1 MDDADT
7 KPYDPED
14 EEEIYDP
21 EAVIFDEKKPAT
33 SKTTSGSTIAS
44 KKEKKLSSR
53 AGEPAF
59 SSDGESPSPPP
70 PKSKISCSLL
80 SKYLHS
86 VPNVKVQGLIVVW

>member
-1 MDDADT
+1 MGYKPTPLDDADT

-44 KKEKKLSSR
+44 KKEKKMSSR
-53 AGEPAF
+53 APLCEPKIDI
-59 SSDGESPSPPP
+59 SI
-70 PKSKISCSLL
+70 KHSKKRFRIGQ
-80 SKYLHS
+80 KF
-86 VPNVKVQGLIVVW
+86 KK